1 MRIVITKNGKTIIK
15 DIYPEVKYKKLI
27 SYSTRKYQERKS
39 YLDENN
45 NNRTIQN
52 KSFGPNSSFNTTK
65 INNSNIYN
73 SIDIDDVLT
82 DIKDNP
88 QNSQNITN
96 LNITQKFNLPPSITY
111 KYLNENETINKEND
125 NKNLLP
131 NVFDSINKKIEKE
144 ANQKGYDYIYD
155 NIASLKS
162 YKKDIG
168 TPQKSKD
175 KNNNEYSISHYK
187 LPSLFPAYPLKYIIN
202 NESFKKIKKEINEEN
217 EKVKRGEQLTENNF
231 RSRPLFNPKLNFRNS
246 LKKEINTQNANLIT
260 YLNISNDLHAP
271 FIKRISKYDEEHLK
285 RLNKI
290 SQKTMF
296 NKGQENLIKGIIRRK
311 IKGAYENT
319 NDEIK
324 EGLETIK
331 GKLFDY
337 DKIIKT
343 EEKKVINKKDR
354 YIVLHRETENI
365 WNRYDLERFNKKGN
379 NNEKQNEK
387 TNI

>member
-387 TNI
+387 NNF

>member
-65 INNSNIYN
+65 INNSNLYN

-96 LNITQKFNLPPSITY
+96 LNITQKFNLPPSIIY

-387 TNI
+387 PNI